1 MIMSYGTLVQRYRQ
15 DEWLEMRMPLD
26 HGNSGGPVVDD
37 QCHVLGVVSAGFPSD
52 LTRTIASPIW
62 PVEEFIRQNPTLLR

>member
-1 MIMSYGTLVQRYRQ
+1 MIMSYGTLVQLYRE